1 MKLKNK
7 IAIVTGAGEGIGRG
21 IALAL
26 AREGADVAVCART
39 RAGVEETAR
48 QVAAIGR
55 RTHFGFFDVADEAA
69 IIRFVAETGERLG
82 PPTVLVPNAATMP
95 WVNLAEMSAEDMDT
109 CYSVKVRSAAL
120 LVKHCIPH
128 MKSTRSGSIVFMASV
143 TGNTGLPKL
152 SFYGAMNAA
161 LIGLARGL
169 AIELAPFGVRV
180 NSVSPGTVDS
190 PMLHRFAVELGSD
203 MTTMRPLFNAAHPR
217 GQVAS
222 IEEVA
227 ATFAF
232 LAGSD
237 AANITATD
245 LRCDG
250 GFSYKGGQASDS
262 D

>member
-1 MKLKNK
+1 MKLKDK

-26 AREGADVAVCART
+26 AREGADVAVCARN

-48 QVAAIGR
+48 QIAELGR

-69 IIRFVAETGERLG
+69 IIQFVTETNQRLG

-95 WVNLAEMSAEDMDT
+95 WVNLVDMSAAEMDT
-109 CYSVKVRSAAL
+109 CYSVKVRSSAL
-120 LVKHCIPH
+120 LVKHCIPY
-128 MKSTRSGSIVFMASV
+128 MQAVRSGSIVFMASV
-143 TGNTGLPKL
+143 TGNTGFPKL
-152 SFYGAMNAA
+152 AFYGAMNAA
-161 LIGLARGL
+161 LIAMARGL
-169 AIELAPFGVRV
+169 AMELAPFGVRV

-190 PMLHRFAVELGSD
+190 PMLHRFAVELGSN
-203 MTTMRPLFNAAHPR
+203 MTTMRPIFNAAHPR

-222 IEEVA
+222 IDEIA

-250 GFSYKGGQASDS
+250 GFSFKGGQASDL
-262 D
+262 